1 LYEKIKGLQI
11 MVQKL
16 TGAYYGT
23 KLTVRKLTGDY
34 YGAEIDGYVLWNEI
48 DSAKINR

>member
-1 LYEKIKGLQI
+1 VHIYGGGYYGAKIKGVQI

-23 KLTVRKLTGDY
+23 KLTGDY
-34 YGAEIDGYVLWNEI
+34 YGA
-48 DSAKINR
+48 KING

>member
-1 LYEKIKGLQI
+1 

-34 YGAEIDGYVLWNEI
+34 YGAETDGYVLMVRN
-48 DSAKINR
+48 

>member
-1 LYEKIKGLQI
+1 MVAAYYGAKIKGVQI

-34 YGAEIDGYVLWNEI
+34 YGAEIHGGGCMSWCGN
-48 DSAKINR
+48 